1 MATLIEGAIKS
12 LNIIVGA
19 VLNPALS
26 ASALAFLM
34 YGPPHLV
41 TQVTESDVVQ
51 RWIGV
56 WGLKTVLKILVALGV
71 GRVLNRIQNLR
82 ATNNW
87 SLFVRGNWSWS
98 EEIAVVTGGC
108 NGIGKAIVLALV
120 QRGLRVAILDVAEL
134 PSELQKIDTVFYWK
148 CDISSA
154 SAVAKAADSI
164 REMVGHPSILINN
177 AGMANRSSILD
188 LAPEKAS
195 KLFGV
200 NLMALWYTT
209 KAFLP
214 SMILK
219 NKGHIVTIA
228 SMASF
233 ISLPTAVD
241 YSASKAGALA
251 FHEGLTC
258 EIKHIYRSPG
268 VLTTVAHPTWVATD
282 MTKDDKKAIQR
293 GGTNKMMKPEDVAK
307 VVADQIFSRRGA
319 QLIIPSRASW
329 LSGFRGLPNWFQEII
344 RDSIGK

>member
-1 MATLIEGAIKS
+1 MATLVEGAIKS
-12 LNIIVGA
+12 LNIVVGA

-26 ASALAFLM
+26 ASALAFSM
-34 YGPPHLV
+34 YGPPHLD
-41 TQVTESDVVQ
+41 TQVTNSDIIQ
-51 RWIGV
+51 RRIGV
-56 WGLKTVLKILVALGV
+56 WGLKTVLKILVALG
-71 GRVLNRIQNLR
+71 
-82 ATNNW
+82 
-87 SLFVRGNWSWS
+87 
-98 EEIAVVTGGC
+98 
-108 NGIGKAIVLALV
+108 
-120 QRGLRVAILDVAEL
+120 
-134 PSELQKIDTVFYWK
+134 IDTVFYRK

-154 SAVAKAADSI
+154 SAVAEAADSI
-164 REMVGHPSILINN
+164 REMVGHPFILINN

-214 SMILK
+214 NMILK

-228 SMASF
+228 SIASY

-268 VLTTVAHPTWVATD
+268 VLTTVVHPMWVATD
-282 MTKDDKKAIQR
+282 MTKDDKKAIER
-293 GGTNKMMKPEDVAK
+293 SGTNKMMKPEDVAK

-329 LSGFRGLPNWFQEII
+329 LSGFRGLPNWFQEIL
-344 RDSIGK
+344 RDSIGQ

>member
-1 MATLIEGAIKS
+1 MATLVEGAVKS
-12 LNIIVGA
+12 LNIVVGA

-41 TQVTESDVVQ
+41 TQVTTSDMVQ
-51 RWIGV
+51 RRIGV
-56 WGLKTVLKILVALGV
+56 WGLETVLKILLALGV

-134 PSELQKIDTVFYWK
+134 PLELQKIDTVFYWK
-148 CDISSA
+148 CDISSS
-154 SAVAKAADSI
+154 SALAEAADSI

-188 LAPEKAS
+188 LVPEKAS
-195 KLFGV
+195 ALFGV
-200 NLMALWYTT
+200 NLMALWFTT

-214 SMILK
+214 NMILK
-219 NKGHIVTIA
+219 DKGHIVTMA
-228 SMASF
+228 SMASY

-251 FHEGLTC
+251 FHEGLSC

-268 VLTTVAHPTWVATD
+268 VLTTVVNPMWVATD
-282 MTKDDKKAIQR
+282 MTKDDKKAIER

-329 LSGFRGLPNWFQEII
+329 LSGFQGFPNWFQEII

>member
-1 MATLIEGAIKS
+1 MTALVEGAVKS
-12 LNIIVGA
+12 LNIVIGA
-19 VLNPALS
+19 IFNPALS
-26 ASALAFLM
+26 ASALVFLV
-34 YGPPHLV
+34 YGPPNLV
-41 TQVTESDVVQ
+41 TQITNSDIVQ
-51 RWIGV
+51 RRIGV
-56 WGLKTVLKILVALGV
+56 WGLKTVLKILVAVGV

-87 SLFVRGNWSWS
+87 SLFARANWSWS

-120 QRGLRVAILDVAEL
+120 QRGLRVAILDVAEV
-134 PSELQKIDTVFYWK
+134 PSELQMIDSVFYWK

-154 SAVAKAADSI
+154 SAVAETADSI

-214 SMILK
+214 NMMLK

-228 SMASF
+228 SMASY

-268 VLTTVAHPTWVATD
+268 VLTTVVHPMWVATD
-282 MTKDDKKAIQR
+282 MTKDDKAIER

-319 QLIIPSRASW
+319 QLIVPPRASW
-329 LSGFRGLPNWFQEII
+329 LSGFQGFPNWFQEIL
-344 RDSIGK
+344 RDSIRQ

>member
-1 MATLIEGAIKS
+1 MATLIEGAVKS
-12 LNIIVGA
+12 LHIISGVIF
-19 VLNPALS
+19 NPVLS
-26 ASALAFLM
+26 ASTLSFLT

-41 TQVTESDVVQ
+41 TQVTESDVVK
-51 RWIGV
+51 RWIGIF
-56 WGLKTVLKILVALGV
+56 GLKTALKILTALGIC
-71 GRVLNRIQNLR
+71 RFLNRIQNLR
-82 ATNNW
+82 ATSNW
-87 SLFVRGNWSWS
+87 SFLPRGKWNWP

-120 QRGLRVAILDVAEL
+120 QRGVRVAILDVAEL
-134 PSELQKIDTVFYWK
+134 PSELQKIDTVFYYK

-154 SAVAKAADSI
+154 SAVAEAADSI
-164 REMVGHPSILINN
+164 RKTVGHPAILINN
-177 AGMANRSSILD
+177 AGIVNRSSILN

-200 NLMALWYTT
+200 NLMALWYTA

-214 SMILK
+214 NMILK

-228 SMASF
+228 SMASY

-251 FHEGLTC
+251 FHEGLSG
-258 EIKHIYRSPG
+258 EIKHVYQSPG
-268 VLTTVAHPTWVATD
+268 VLTTVAHPMWVATD
-282 MTKDDKKAIQR
+282 MTKDDNKALER
-293 GGTNKMMKPEDVAK
+293 GGTGKMMKPEDVAK

-319 QLIIPSRASW
+319 QLIIPPRASW
-329 LSGFRGLPNWFQEII
+329 LSGFRGFPNWFQEMI

>member
-1 MATLIEGAIKS
+1 MATLVEGAIKS
-12 LNIIVGA
+12 LNIVVGA

-41 TQVTESDVVQ
+41 TQVTNSDIIQCRV
-51 RWIGV
+51 GV

-71 GRVLNRIQNLR
+71 GRVLNHIHNLR

-87 SLFVRGNWSWS
+87 SLFVRGNWNWS
-98 EEIAVVTGGC
+98 KEIAVVTGGC

-134 PSELQKIDTVFYWK
+134 PSELQKIDTVLYWK

-154 SAVAKAADSI
+154 SAVAEAADSI
-164 REMVGHPSILINN
+164 REMVGHPFILINN

-195 KLFGV
+195 KLFGL
-200 NLMALWYTT
+200 NLMALC
-209 KAFLP
+209 FL
-214 SMILK
+214 
-219 NKGHIVTIA
+219 
-228 SMASF
+228 
-233 ISLPTAVD
+233 
-241 YSASKAGALA
+241 YLA
-251 FHEGLTC
+251 TDS
-258 EIKHIYRSPG
+258 R
-268 VLTTVAHPTWVATD
+268 VLTTVVHPMWVATD
-282 MTKDDKKAIQR
+282 MTKDDKKAIER

-329 LSGFRGLPNWFQEII
+329 LSGFRGLPNWFQEIL
-344 RDSIGK
+344 RDSIGQ

>member
-233 ISLPTAVD
+233 ISPPTITRPQRQ
-241 YSASKAGALA
+241 ALWH
-251 FHEGLTC
+251 FTKGLHAKSS
-258 EIKHIYRSPG
+258 IFIDRQ
-268 VLTTVAHPTWVATD
+268 
-282 MTKDDKKAIQR
+282 DDKKAIQR